1 MKIVRTADDARG
13 RPPYRREKLNDEREV
28 TMKDSSDRTLDRL
41 GAAAGIAAVVLLVS
55 LFTVL
60 PALPSP
66 NKPISEIA
74 HSATANRSGL
84 LAAAYLGALLS
95 GALLLFGAVLAA
107 RLRRAE
113 GSAGGWWVIALSGI
127 AGSAFGIVGNVFSV
141 VFVRAVEH
149 GASGNELWVGYGADH
164 WAGVL
169 VGIPLAV
176 FIAGAVLGARAT
188 RVVSRWLVFLGGA
201 VAPLLAVGAGSVIG
215 NEVDGGAL
223 GSVLLL
229 GYVGLIVWIVG
240 VSVSLWRGSGQAA
253 PVPNPIAEPSR
264 V

>member
-1 MKIVRTADDARG
+1 M
-13 RPPYRREKLNDEREV
+13 N
-28 TMKDSSDRTLDRL
+28 DSSDRTLDRL
-41 GAAAGIAAVVLLVS
+41 GAAAGVATVVLLVS

-66 NKPISEIA
+66 DKPISEIA

-84 LAAAYLGALLS
+84 LAGAYLGALLS
-95 GALLLFGAVLAA
+95 GALLLFGGVVAA

-113 GSAGGWWVIALSGI
+113 GTKGGWWVIALCGI
-127 AGSAFGIVGNVFSV
+127 AGSAFGIVGNVFAV
-141 VFVRAVEH
+141 VFVRAVGH

-176 FIAGAVLGARAT
+176 FIAGAALGARAT

-201 VAPLLAVGAGSVIG
+201 VALLLSIGAGSVMG
-215 NEVDGGAL
+215 NEVDGGIL

-240 VSVSLWRGSGQAA
+240 VSVSLWRRSGPAKA
-253 PVPNPIAEPSR
+253 VAERLVEPSR
-264 V
+264 A

>member
-1 MKIVRTADDARG
+1 M
-13 RPPYRREKLNDEREV
+13 NER
-28 TMKDSSDRTLDRL
+28 SDRTLDRV
-41 GAAAGIAAVVLLVS
+41 GAAAGIAAVLLLVS
-55 LFTVL
+55 LFTML

-66 NKPISEIA
+66 DKPISEIA
-74 HSATANRSGL
+74 RSAAVNRDGL
-84 LAAAYLGALLS
+84 LAGTYLGALLS
-95 GALLLFGAVLAA
+95 GALLVFGAVVAA

-113 GSAGGWWVIALSGI
+113 GTGGWWLIALCGI

-141 VFVRAVEH
+141 VFVRAVGH

-176 FIAGAVLGARAT
+176 FVVGTALGGRET
-188 RVVSRWLVFLGGA
+188 RILRRWLVLLGSA
-201 VAPLLAVGAGSVIG
+201 VAVLLAVGAGSVMG
-215 NEVDGGAL
+215 DEVDGGIL

-240 VSVSLWRGSGQAA
+240 VSVSLWRRSGQAA
-253 PVPNPIAEPSR
+253 RVPVPIAEPSSP
-264 V
+264 

>member
-1 MKIVRTADDARG
+1 
-13 RPPYRREKLNDEREV
+13 
-28 TMKDSSDRTLDRL
+28 MKDRSERSLDRM
-41 GAAAGIAAVVLLVS
+41 GAGAGIAAVALLVS
-55 LFTVL
+55 LFTTL

-74 HSATANRSGL
+74 RSAAAHRDGL
-84 LAAAYLGALLS
+84 LAGAYLGALLS

-113 GSAGGWWVIALSGI
+113 ESGGGWWVIALCGI
-127 AGSAFGIVGNVFSV
+127 AGSAFGIVGNVLTV
-141 VFVRAVEH
+141 VFVRAIGH

-176 FIAGAVLGARAT
+176 FVVGAALGARET
-188 RVVSRWLVFLGGA
+188 RALPRWLVLLGTV
-201 VAPLLAVGAGSVIG
+201 VALLLAVGAGSVMG
-215 NEVDGGAL
+215 NEVDGGVL
-223 GSVLLL
+223 GSVQLL

-240 VSVSLWRGSGQAA
+240 VSASLWHGSGQAA
-253 PVPNPIAEPSR
+253 PVRAPVAEASST
-264 V
+264 

>member
-1 MKIVRTADDARG
+1 
-13 RPPYRREKLNDEREV
+13 
-28 TMKDSSDRTLDRL
+28 MKDRSDRTLDRL
-41 GAAAGIAAVVLLVS
+41 GAVAGIAAVVLLVS
-55 LFTVL
+55 LFTML

-66 NKPISEIA
+66 DKPITEIA
-74 HSATANRSGL
+74 RSATANRDGL
-84 LAAAYLGALLS
+84 LAGAYLGALLS

-113 GSAGGWWVIALSGI
+113 GTEGGWWMLALCGI
-127 AGSAFGIVGNVFSV
+127 AGSAFGIFGNVFSV
-141 VFVRAVEH
+141 VFVRAVGH

-176 FIAGAVLGARAT
+176 FVVGVALGARET
-188 RVVSRWLVFLGGA
+188 RVLPRWLVLPGTV
-201 VAPLLAVGAGSVIG
+201 VALLLAVGAGSVMG
-215 NEVDGGAL
+215 NEVDGGVL

-240 VSVSLWRGSGQAA
+240 VSASLWRRSGQAA
-253 PVPNPIAEPSR
+253 PVPAPVAEASST
-264 V
+264 

>member
-1 MKIVRTADDARG
+1 VCLHRSLSDDELG
-13 RPPYRREKLNDEREV
+13 RD
-28 TMKDSSDRTLDRL
+28 L
-41 GAAAGIAAVVLLVS
+41 GG
-55 LFTVL
+55 
-60 PALPSP
+60 
-66 NKPISEIA
+66 
-74 HSATANRSGL
+74 SGL
-84 LAAAYLGALLS
+84 LAGAYLGALLS
-95 GALLLFGAVLAA
+95 GALLVFGAVVAA

-113 GSAGGWWVIALSGI
+113 GSNGGWWVISLCGI
-127 AGSAFGIVGNVFSV
+127 AGSAFGIVGNVLTI
-141 VFVRAVEH
+141 VFVRAVGH

-176 FIAGAVLGARAT
+176 FIAGAAFGAGAT

-201 VAPLLAVGAGSVIG
+201 VAPLLAVGAGSVMG
-215 NEVDGGAL
+215 NEVDGGIL

-240 VSVSLWRGSGQAA
+240 VSVSLWRRSGSVEVVGE
-253 PVPNPIAEPSR
+253 PLAEPSR